1 MFQELNVSIALIDHV
16 IPNRSPAQ
24 TAQQSDIFNP
34 ATGEVTG
41 RLTLGSALDVDI
53 AVKAAQA
60 AFPAWA
66 ATPPHVRARVM
77 FRFRDLIE
85 RHLDRLAAIIT
96 AEHGK
101 VISDAKGE
109 LIRGLEV
116 VEFACGIPQVLKG
129 EYSEQVGKSIEAV
142 SFRQPLGVGRAS
154 RLSTFPLWCRCGCSL
169 LLWHAAIPSSS
180 SLPSAI
186 QASPM
191 KSLPC

>member
-1 MFQELNVSIALIDHV
+1 
-16 IPNRSPAQ
+16 
-24 TAQQSDIFNP
+24 
-34 ATGEVTG
+34 
-41 RLTLGSALDVDI
+41 LT
-53 AVKAAQA
+53 
-60 AFPAWA
+60 
-66 ATPPHVRARVM
+66 
-77 FRFRDLIE
+77 E
-85 RHLDRLAAIIT
+85 LAAIIT

-142 SFRQPLGVGRAS
+142 SFRQPLGVVAGITPFNFPAMVPMWMFPVA
-154 RLSTFPLWCRCGCSL
+154 LACGNTFILK
-169 LLWHAAIPSSS
+169 PSERD
-180 SLPSAI
+180 